1 MFKYGVVTDAG
12 LQVLG
17 AAVGGKKLTYTR
29 IEYGDGEHDDLVNQ
43 NTEEKLNYF
52 LQTIRAVKNKTA
64 TLSIHKVKN
73 DGAVTTITG
82 NVEYESVQADFYAKE
97 AAIFGKVEGSEEVL
111 IAYYTS
117 ITYIDGE
124 RKDTS
129 DYIAKN
135 ALLGQD
141 HRLFLSFL
149 SGNTPNIHVEYS
161 QDNYV
166 TMTELQE
173 NVEQVV
179 SQVAIKPD
187 IIIDSDAKLLEWAS
201 CKTKDL
207 KFVYIKNGTYTLND
221 RMVNL
226 LNSGTKY
233 ILGEYGCKL
242 IFNYQ
247 KGIGVGED
255 SEETFVIENVEIEV
269 NNTSEDYDGYGIY
282 YGAIAK
288 NCKIKVKSTYNN
300 SYGFKGCTVD
310 NCDSVAT
317 GTAGYAYY
325 DCSYCT
331 RAKASSAS
339 TTATWGGT
347 NTKIDTDT
355 CD

>member
-1 MFKYGVVTDAG
+1 MFKYGVVTNAG

-17 AAVGGKKLTYTR
+17 AAVAGKKLTYTR
-29 IEYGDGEHDDLVNQ
+29 IEYGDGEHNDLVNQ
-43 NTEEKLNYF
+43 KTEESLNYF
-52 LQTIRAVKNKTA
+52 LQSIKTLKNKTA
-64 TLSIHKVKN
+64 TLSIYKVEN
-73 DGAVTTITG
+73 DDTVSTITG
-82 NVEYESVQADFYAKE
+82 NIDYNSVEADFFARE
-97 AAIFGKVEGSEEVL
+97 AAIFGKVENGEEVL

-129 DYIAKN
+129 DFISKD

-141 HRLFLSFL
+141 HRVFLSFL

-161 QDNYV
+161 QDNFV
-166 TMTELQE
+166 TMPELQAS
-173 NVEQVV
+173 VESIV
-179 SQVAIKPD
+179 SCLAIKPD
-187 IIIDSDAKLLEWAS
+187 IIIDSDKKLLEWAS
-201 CKTKDL
+201 CRTGDL

-226 LNSGTKY
+226 LNSGTKH

-247 KGIGVGED
+247 KGLGVGED

-269 NNTSEDYDGYGIY
+269 NNASEDYDGYGIY
-282 YGAIAK
+282 YGGIAK
-288 NCKIKVKSTYNN
+288 NCKVTVNSTYNN

-331 RAKASSAS
+331 RAKASKAS

-347 NTKIDTDT
+347 NTKIDTNT